1 MDILSDI
8 ISNAGLRRRLL
19 SRHALD
25 HHSLLHF
32 PCNRSLGLH
41 VVTQGQVFVHSPN
54 LKSPLSLQTGDL
66 ALMARGCAHELS
78 LSPAA
83 SSSSRRVIMDWAEHP
98 TTAELSTTRPP
109 SATANT
115 PQVISAA
122 YQLWHEPL
130 HPFLR
135 NLPAWFVLRA
145 DKLPT
150 LSTPRLTIGLID
162 RELNEAPLGSSMAL
176 NGLLDAV
183 FAMALREIS
192 RQQTGQAPN
201 LNHAVTDRAVR
212 EVLTLMQGHLQHRWT
227 LEELAQR
234 GGVSR
239 SGLAE
244 RFRTIMGETPLS
256 HLRNLRMQKAMQLLS
271 ENKQSIEQ
279 IAQAVGYQDAF
290 SFSKLFKRCTSL
302 TPGQFRKKDAA
313 ENQSPWRI
321 HSSTGTAARQD
332 AG

>member
-8 ISNAGLRRRLL
+8 LSNAGLRRRLL

-32 PCNRSLGLH
+32 PCSRSLGLH

-54 LKSPLSLQTGDL
+54 LSSPLLLQTGDL
-66 ALMARGCAHELS
+66 ALMARGCVHELS
-78 LSPAA
+78 LTSAT
-83 SSSSRRVIMDWAEHP
+83 SSINSRVAMDWMESPP
-98 TTAELSTTRPP
+98 TSTPATSPPASDTAQ
-109 SATANT
+109 A

-135 NLPAWFVLRA
+135 HLPAWFVLKA
-145 DKLPT
+145 DSLPT

-162 RELNEAPLGSSMAL
+162 RELNEAPLGASMAL
-176 NGLLDAV
+176 NGLLDAL
-183 FAMALREIS
+183 FAMALREVS
-192 RQQTGQAPN
+192 RQQSGHAPN
-201 LNHAVTDRAVR
+201 LTHAVSDRAVR
-212 EVLTLMQGHLQHRWT
+212 EVLTLMHGHLQHSWT

-234 GGVSR
+234 AGVSR

-256 HLRNLRMQKAMQLLS
+256 HLRTLRMQKAMQLLT
-271 ENKQSIEQ
+271 ENKLSIEQ

-290 SFSKLFKRCTSL
+290 GFSKVFKRCTSL

-321 HSSTGTAARQD
+321 QTS
-332 AG
+332 AGSAS